1 MSRRI
6 EMPMTTLQSAASSAA
21 PGVRRAGLRLYLL
34 AMIVFEVA
42 AYRSGRSTVLIVAL
56 AVAIAFVARGVWLRR
71 PVTRVHAAAALLCLL
86 VAGLAY
92 AWGHSHVAF
101 VAIAVSGPVLVL
113 PVGSRPEPEEAAWIA
128 SLVQESRGDP
138 LAPFALNSSKSYF
151 YNAGRTA
158 AIGYRT
164 RAGIAVVSG
173 DPVGHPPAFGGLL
186 SDFARFA
193 SDRGW
198 RVAVLAASENTARL
212 WRSGGP
218 GRTPMRSV
226 CIGCDVVVDVG
237 HFSLV
242 GRRFRNLRQAVHRS
256 RNAGVTTEIVA
267 ERDLS
272 SEVRNQLLDIVA
284 HTRSGHQRRGFSMI
298 LDHLLDGTYPGMML
312 VIARDRDMQPVG
324 FQRYA
329 TARHGEEWSLDV
341 PWRSPR
347 APNGTDE
354 RMAVDVIDH
363 VRETGGTSVSLAFA
377 PFPDLL
383 GPNGTA
389 RWQSAVRMAL
399 RLGNSV
405 IALESLYRYLDKF
418 HAGADRRFVL
428 FKLRYLV
435 PAAWAML
442 TFEFVPHR
450 EYGAGRSTR
459 P

>member
-1 MSRRI
+1 
-6 EMPMTTLQSAASSAA
+6 MTTLQSAASSAT
-21 PGVRRAGLRLYLL
+21 PGVQRVGLRLYLL
-34 AMIVFEVA
+34 AMILVEIS
-42 AYRSGRSTVLIVAL
+42 AYRTGRGTALIVAL

-71 PVTRVHAAAALLCLL
+71 PVTRMHAAAALLCLL

-113 PVGSRPEPEEAAWIA
+113 PVASKPEPEEEGRIA
-128 SLVQESRGDP
+128 SLVRESSGDP
-138 LAPFALNSSKSYF
+138 LAPFALNSTKSYF
-151 YNAGRTA
+151 YNSGRTA

-173 DPVGHPPAFGGLL
+173 DPVGHAPAFDNLL
-186 SDFARFA
+186 SDFSHFA
-193 SDRGW
+193 ADRGW
-198 RVAVLAASENTARL
+198 RVAVLGASETTARL
-212 WRSGGP
+212 WQAGGR
-218 GRTPMRSV
+218 GRPRLRSV

-256 RNAGVTTEIVA
+256 QNAGVTTEIVA

-272 SEVRNQLLDIVA
+272 PEVRSQLLEIVSHA
-284 HTRSGHQRRGFSMI
+284 RSGHQRRGFSMI
-298 LDHLLDGTYPGMML
+298 LDHLLDGTYPDMMI
-312 VIARDRDMQPVG
+312 VIARDRDMVPVG
-324 FQRYA
+324 FQRYGLA
-329 TARHGEEWSLDV
+329 HHGDEWSLDV

-354 RMAVDVIDH
+354 RMAVEVIDH
-363 VRETGGTSVSLAFA
+363 VRSAGGTSVSLAFA

-383 GPNGTA
+383 GPNGTG
-389 RWQSAVRMAL
+389 RWRAAVRL
-399 RLGNSV
+399 VFRLGDSV

-428 FKLRYLV
+428 FKLRYLL
-435 PAAWAML
+435 PAAFAML

-450 EYGAGRSTR
+450 EYSAPATPGRSPGLPR
-459 P
+459 

>member
-1 MSRRI
+1 
-6 EMPMTTLQSAASSAA
+6 MTTLQSAASSAA
-21 PGVRRAGLRLYLL
+21 PGVQRAGLRLYLL
-34 AMIVFEVA
+34 AMIAFEIA
-42 AYRSGRSTVLIVAL
+42 AYRSGRGTVLIVAL

-71 PVTRVHAAAALLCLL
+71 PMTRIHAAAALLCLL

-92 AWGHSHVAF
+92 AGEHSHIAF

-113 PVGSRPEPEEAAWIA
+113 PVGSRPEPEEEDRIA
-128 SLVQESRGDP
+128 SLVQESSGDP

-151 YNAGRTA
+151 YNAGRSA
-158 AIGYRT
+158 AIGYRA

-173 DPVGHPPAFGGLL
+173 DPVGHSPAFDDLL

-198 RVAVLAASENTARL
+198 RVAVLGASEHTARL
-212 WRSGGP
+212 WQSGGR
-218 GRTPMRSV
+218 GRPRMRSV
-226 CIGCDVVVDVG
+226 CIGCDVIVDVG
-237 HFSLV
+237 HFTLV

-256 RNAGVTTEIVA
+256 QNAGVTTEIIA

-272 SEVRNQLLDIVA
+272 SEVRNQLLEIVSQ
-284 HTRSGHQRRGFSMI
+284 TRSGHQRRGFSMI
-298 LDHLLDGTYPGMML
+298 LDHLLDGTYPNMMI
-312 VIARDRDMQPVG
+312 VIARDRDMIPVG
-324 FQRYA
+324 FQRYGLA
-329 TARHGEEWSLDV
+329 DHGDEWSLDV

-363 VRETGGTSVSLAFA
+363 VRRAGGTSVSLAFA

-389 RWQSAVRMAL
+389 RWQSAVRMGL
-399 RLGNSV
+399 RLGNSI

-428 FKLRYLV
+428 FRLRYLL
-435 PAAWAML
+435 PAAFAML

-450 EYGAGRSTR
+450 EYSAGRSSR
-459 P
+459 S